1 MSGAESEIEIDPNPT
16 PEEEARVGFGD
27 PVTERNRIL
36 NKYLEED
43 QKERKGYSKYAF
55 RMTCG
60 WISFLILIAFIQI
73 CLHKGLTQ
81 TEFVAV
87 MTTTTASI
95 FANWYLVGKYLFY
108 RQVNF
113 KKIKQS
119 K

>member
-1 MSGAESEIEIDPNPT
+1 MSALETEIEINPNPT
-16 PEEEARVGFGD
+16 PEDEVRDGFSD

-36 NKYLEED
+36 NKHLEED
-43 QKERKGYSKYAF
+43 QKERKKYSTYAF
-55 RMTCG
+55 VITCG
-60 WISFLILIAFIQI
+60 WITFLILIAFIQI

-108 RQVNF
+108 KQVNF
-113 KKIKQS
+113 KKTKQ
-119 K
+119 